1 MASSTSDRDSTPLP
15 AAPEPLQSQ
24 PQPQSEP
31 VFSAEDDRL
40 FLALEDY
47 CWEDDPEFQSGL
59 TQILAATTDPAAVRQ
74 LTRQAKCFFYAR
86 KIGRPISFP
95 LYAAWLDREE
105 SSAAPRR
112 RSSPSRDHELG
123 PPLDPTPID
132 SISRVNTAT
141 DTPTTTTNSS
151 TDGTPYPTSFAQIV
165 ELITSGK
172 PIPGI
177 REIPNTLNAAPPTQ
191 STAQQRR
198 KPWET
203 AVAPQEQIPVSE
215 AAADPA
221 QV

>member
-1 MASSTSDRDSTPLP
+1 MASSSPP
-15 AAPEPLQSQ
+15 AAPEPA
-24 PQPQSEP
+24 
-31 VFSAEDDRL
+31 FSAEDDRL

-59 TQILAATTDPAAVRQ
+59 TQILGATTDPAVVRQ

-86 KIGRPISFP
+86 KIAKPISFP

-112 RSSPSRDHELG
+112 RSPSPSRESELG
-123 PPLDPTPID
+123 PALGPTPID
-132 SISRVNTAT
+132 SVSRVTTAT
-141 DTPTTTTNSS
+141 DTPTSAANQTQNTAP
-151 TDGTPYPTSFAQIV
+151 DGTPYPISFAQIV

-177 REIPNTLNAAPPTQ
+177 KEIPNTLNSAPPTQ

-203 AVAPQEQIPVSE
+203 STPSSTVAQEQEQQS
-215 AAADPA
+215 AAPP

>member
-1 MASSTSDRDSTPLP
+1 MASTQLP
-15 AAPEPLQSQ
+15 AEPEPEPQSESQ
-24 PQPQSEP
+24 PQPPP

-40 FLALEDY
+40 FLRLEDY

-59 TQILAATTDPAAVRQ
+59 NQILAAATEPSRVRE

-112 RSSPSRDHELG
+112 RSPSRDHELG

-132 SISRVNTAT
+132 SISRVSTAT
-141 DTPTTTTNSS
+141 DTPTTTVSS
-151 TDGTPYPTSFAQIV
+151 NASSADGTPYPTSFAQIV

-177 REIPNTLNAAPPTQ
+177 REIPNTINAAPPTQ

-203 AVAPQEQIPVSE
+203 TVNPQELNSAPD
-215 AAADPA
+215 ATAPA